1 MKTRRIAAVLLGV
14 ALLASVGAAWLAPR
28 PYAQQFRDQPNAAP
42 SHKFLLGTD
51 DLGRDRFSRV
61 LYGARISFVLAPLA
75 AAASTLL
82 AALVGGLGGYFGGR
96 WRAMAMGSADLFLSV
111 PWLFLIVTV
120 RALLPLNTSP
130 AISVT
135 ITFSLLALLGWA
147 AAARVISTAASGVR
161 ESNFVTMARA
171 CGCSRW
177 RVFQVHVLPNLKPA
191 MWAQFLISIPT
202 FILAEANL
210 SMLGLGVAEP
220 LPSIGGLLREL
231 ENYSDIPHEPWR
243 LAAAVLLVMVVSSFQ
258 VLLGEDEV
266 MA

>member
-1 MKTRRIAAVLLGV
+1 MKTRRIAAAVLGIAMLGS
-14 ALLASVGAAWLAPR
+14 LGAAYLAPR
-28 PYAQQFRDQPNAAP
+28 DYAQQFREEPNAAP
-42 SHKFLLGTD
+42 GHQFLLGTD

-61 LYGARISFVLAPLA
+61 LYGARLSFALAPIA
-75 AAASTLL
+75 AAISTLL
-82 AALVGGLGGYFGGR
+82 AALIGGLGGYFGGR
-96 WRAMAMGSADLFLSV
+96 WRAVANGSADLFLSV

-120 RALLPLNTSP
+120 RALLPLNTAP
-130 AISVT
+130 VISVT

-147 AAARVISTAASGVR
+147 AAARVIATAAGGVR
-161 ESNFVTMARA
+161 DSNFVTVARA

-177 RVFQVHVLPNLKPA
+177 RVFRVHVLPNLRPA
-191 MWAQFLISIPT
+191 MWAQFLISMPT

-231 ENYSDIPHEPWR
+231 ENYSEIPHEPWR